1 MTGRW
6 VSPVENDQTRPVD
19 LTGVSGCPDFSVNR
33 EPTALF
39 MGALY
44 LSPMAS
50 SSSLSWPFALI

>member
-1 MTGRW
+1 MLW
-6 VSPVENDQTRPVD
+6 SDRPDAGVLRPAD
-19 LTGVSGCPDFSVNR
+19 LTGVSGRPDFLENR

-50 SSSLSWPFALI
+50 SSSLTWPFALT